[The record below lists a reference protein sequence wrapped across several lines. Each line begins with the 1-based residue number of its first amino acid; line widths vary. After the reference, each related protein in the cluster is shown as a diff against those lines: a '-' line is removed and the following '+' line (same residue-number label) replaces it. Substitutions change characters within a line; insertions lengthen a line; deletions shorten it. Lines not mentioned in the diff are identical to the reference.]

1 MEGVPR
7 IEVNQVKLMKAFRIK
22 YGEVERGKGGREGC
36 GAREERG
43 VRGERGGGG
52 ENLWQEYKWR
62 KRGIRKEIDVVTER
76 KKTRNSL
83 CPFDRKRTNHKH

>member
-43 VRGERGGGG
+43 ERWERERERERERG
-52 ENLWQEYKWR
+52 
-62 KRGIRKEIDVVTER
+62 RGRESVARIQMEKERNKERNRCSDR
-76 KKTRNSL
+76 KKEDTQ
-83 CPFDRKRTNHKH
+83 